1 LSGRKQFKRFELVG
15 SSSYVRSE
23 NKELNSDYLAFP
35 QWIFTLQGNYLLAD
49 SNIEL
54 SIKQRAM
61 LNYSEGDYITSTNPT
76 TLEVT
81 QIAPE
86 DADDYFR
93 TDLSLLKHFDS
104 KSGEGE
110 RAMYINVNN
119 IFDQKNTVASLYN
132 VENGL
137 ADSGLSV

>member
-1 LSGRKQFKRFELVG
+1 
-15 SSSYVRSE
+15 
-23 NKELNSDYLAFP
+23 LAFP

-137 ADSGLSV
+137 ADSGLSVDIGLSWSW